1 VGIIFESNVMK
12 NNLPISQWAEDDRP
26 REKLLLKGKGQ
37 LSKAE
42 LIAILIG
49 SGNRD
54 ESAVE
59 LSKRILNEV
68 DNNLAELSK
77 LSINELCKYKGIG
90 EAKAI
95 SIIAALEIGR
105 RRRAD
110 DVIKKT
116 NKIKSSK
123 DAYDIFY
130 ADLSD
135 KNYEEFWILL
145 LDRANHIIKKINIS
159 EGGLSGTIADP
170 KKIFKL
176 ALEHNCSSIILAHN
190 HPSNNIVPSDN
201 DIKLTK
207 NILAAGRTLEIGVL
221 DHIIVGSDNY
231 FSFADESMI

>member
-1 VGIIFESNVMK
+1 MK
-12 NNLPISQWAEDDRP
+12 QKLPISKWAEDDRP

-49 SGNRD
+49 SGNR
-54 ESAVE
+54 EQSAVE
-59 LSKRILNEV
+59 LSKHILKSV
-68 DNNLAELSK
+68 GNNFAELSK
-77 LSINELCKYKGIG
+77 LGVKDLCKFNGIG

-110 DVIKKT
+110 DVIEKKK
-116 NKIKSSK
+116 KIKSSK
-123 DAYDIFY
+123 DAYDVLY

-145 LDRANHIIKKINIS
+145 LDRANQIIKKINIS

-170 KKIFKL
+170 KKIFKY
-176 ALEHNCSSIILAHN
+176 ALENNSSSIILAHN
-190 HPSNNIVPSDN
+190 HPSNNIKPSDN

-207 NILAAGRTLEIGVL
+207 TISKAASVLEISVL
-221 DHIIVGSDNY
+221 DHIIVGSDKY

>member
-1 VGIIFESNVMK
+1 MPKSTAMK
-12 NNLPISQWAEDDRP
+12 DKLPISRWAEDDRP
-26 REKLLLKGKGQ
+26 REKLLLKGKAQ

-49 SGNRD
+49 SGNKE

-59 LSKRILNEV
+59 LSKKILNSV

-77 LSINELCKYKGIG
+77 LGVKELCMFNGIG

-110 DVIKKT
+110 DVIQKKK
-116 NKIKSSK
+116 KIKSSK
-123 DAYDIFY
+123 DAYDVLY

-135 KNYEEFWILL
+135 KNHEVFWILL
-145 LDRANHIIKKINIS
+145 LDRANQIIKKVNIS
-159 EGGLSGTIADP
+159 EGGISGTIADP

-176 ALEHNCSSIILAHN
+176 ALEHNSSSIILAHN
-190 HPSNNIVPSDN
+190 HPSNNVSPSDN
-201 DIKLTK
+201 DVKLTK
-207 NILAAGRTLEIGVL
+207 TISKAGKVLEIGVL

-231 FSFADESMI
+231 FSFADESLI

>member
-1 VGIIFESNVMK
+1 MK
-12 NNLPISQWAEDDRP
+12 NNLPINQWAEDDRP
-26 REKLLLKGKGQ
+26 REKMLAKGKGQ

-49 SGNRD
+49 SGNRN

-59 LSKRILNEV
+59 LSKRILNKV

-77 LSINELCKYKGIG
+77 LSIKELCNFKGIG

-95 SIIAALEIGR
+95 TIVAALEIGR

-110 DVIKKT
+110 DVIRKT
-116 NKIKSSK
+116 NKINSSR
-123 DAYDIFY
+123 DVYDVFY
-130 ADLSD
+130 AELSD

-145 LDRANHIIKKINIS
+145 LDRANQIIKKINIS

-190 HPSNNIVPSDN
+190 HPSNNIVPSNN

-207 NILAAGRTLEIGVL
+207 NISNAGRTLEIAVL

>member
-1 VGIIFESNVMK
+1 MPKSTAMK
-12 NNLPISQWAEDDRP
+12 DKLPISRWAEDDRP
-26 REKLLLKGKGQ
+26 REKLLLKGKAQ

-49 SGNRD
+49 SGNKE

-59 LSKRILNEV
+59 LSKKILNSV

-77 LSINELCKYKGIG
+77 LGVKELCMFNGIG

-110 DVIKKT
+110 DVIQKKK
-116 NKIKSSK
+116 KIKSSK
-123 DAYDIFY
+123 DAYDVLY

-135 KNYEEFWILL
+135 KNHEVFWILL
-145 LDRANHIIKKINIS
+145 LDRANQIIKKVNIS
-159 EGGLSGTIADP
+159 EGGISGTIADP

-176 ALEHNCSSIILAHN
+176 ALEHNSSSIILAHN
-190 HPSNNIVPSDN
+190 HPSNNVSPSDN
-201 DIKLTK
+201 DVKLTK
-207 NILAAGRTLEIGVL
+207 TISKAGKVLEIGVL

>member
-1 VGIIFESNVMK
+1 MK
-12 NNLPISQWAEDDRP
+12 DKLPISQWSEDDRP
-26 REKLLLKGKGQ
+26 REKLLTKGKGQ
-37 LSKAE
+37 LSRAE

-49 SGNRD
+49 SGNHE

-59 LSKRILNEV
+59 LSKRILNSV
-68 DNNLAELSK
+68 NNNLAELSK
-77 LSINELCKYKGIG
+77 LGVKELCKFKGIG
-90 EAKAI
+90 PAKAI

-110 DVIKKT
+110 DVIIKKK
-116 NKIKSSK
+116 KIVSSK
-123 DAYDIFY
+123 DVYDVFY

-145 LDRANHIIKKINIS
+145 VDRANQIIKKINIS
-159 EGGLSGTIADP
+159 EGGMSGTIADP

-176 ALEHNCSSIILAHN
+176 ALENNSSSIILAHN
-190 HPSNNIVPSDN
+190 HPSNNLQPSDN
-201 DIKLTK
+201 DIRLTK
-207 NILAAGRTLEIGVL
+207 TISKAGRTLEINVL

>member
-1 VGIIFESNVMK
+1 MPKSTAMK
-12 NNLPISQWAEDDRP
+12 QKLPISSWAEDDRP

-49 SGNRD
+49 SGNR
-54 ESAVE
+54 EQSAVE
-59 LSKRILNEV
+59 LSKHILKSV
-68 DNNLAELSK
+68 SNNLAELSK
-77 LSINELCKYKGIG
+77 LGVKDLCKFNGIG

-110 DVIKKT
+110 DVIEKKK
-116 NKIKSSK
+116 KIKSSK
-123 DAYDIFY
+123 DVYDVLY

-145 LDRANHIIKKINIS
+145 LDRANQIIKKINIS

-170 KKIFKL
+170 KKIFKH
-176 ALEHNCSSIILAHN
+176 ALENNCSSIILAHN
-190 HPSNNIVPSDN
+190 HPSNNIKPSDN

-207 NILAAGRTLEIGVL
+207 TISKAGSVLEISVL
-221 DHIIVGSDNY
+221 DHIIVGSDKY

>member
-1 VGIIFESNVMK
+1 MTTQQPHY

-26 REKLLLKGKGQ
+26 REKLLTKGKGQ

-49 SGNRD
+49 SGNRE

-59 LSKRILNEV
+59 LSKRILNDV

-77 LSINELCKYKGIG
+77 LSINNLCKYKGIG

-123 DAYDIFY
+123 DAYDVFY

-135 KNYEEFWILL
+135 KNHEEFWILL
-145 LDRANHIIKKINIS
+145 LDRANNIINKVNIS

-176 ALEHNCSSIILAHN
+176 ALEQNCSSIILAHN
-190 HPSNNIVPSDN
+190 HPSNNMNPSDS

-207 NILAAGRTLEIGVL
+207 NIVNAGHILEIGVL

>member
-1 VGIIFESNVMK
+1 MK
-12 NNLPISQWAEDDRP
+12 YNLPISQWAEDDRP
-26 REKLLLKGKGQ
+26 REKLIAKGKGQ

-49 SGNRD
+49 SGNRE

-59 LSKRILNEV
+59 LAKRILSSV

-77 LSINELCKYKGIG
+77 LGVKELCKFKGIG
-90 EAKAI
+90 TAKAI

-110 DVIKKT
+110 DVIQKT
-116 NKIKSSK
+116 NKIVSSR
-123 DAYDIFY
+123 DAFDILY

-135 KNYEEFWILL
+135 KHHEEFWILL
-145 LDRANHIIKKINIS
+145 LDRANQIIKKINIS
-159 EGGLSGTIADP
+159 EGGISGTVTDP
-170 KKIFKL
+170 KKIFRL
-176 ALEHNCSSIILAHN
+176 ALEFNSSSIILAHN
-190 HPSNNIVPSDN
+190 HPSNNLKPSDN
-201 DIKLTK
+201 DIKFTK
-207 NILAAGRTLEIGVL
+207 TITTAGRTLEISVL

>member
-1 VGIIFESNVMK
+1 MK
-12 NNLPISQWAEDDRP
+12 EKLPIRSWAEDDRP

-42 LIAILIG
+42 LIAILIA

-59 LSKRILNEV
+59 LSKRILNSV

-77 LSINELCKYKGIG
+77 LSVNELCKFKGIG
-90 EAKAI
+90 KAKAI
-95 SIIAALEIGR
+95 SIVAALEIGR

-110 DVIKKT
+110 DVIQKKK
-116 NKIKSSK
+116 KINSSK
-123 DAYDIFY
+123 DVYDTFY

-135 KNYEEFWILL
+135 KHYEEFWILL
-145 LDRANHIIKKINIS
+145 LDRANQIIKKINIS
-159 EGGLSGTIADP
+159 EGGLSGTVADP

-176 ALEHNCSSIILAHN
+176 ALEHNSSSIILAHN
-190 HPSNNIVPSDN
+190 HPSNNLKPSDN

-207 NILAAGRTLEIGVL
+207 SISSAGRTLEISVL

-231 FSFADESMI
+231 FSFADESLI

>member
-1 VGIIFESNVMK
+1 MK
-12 NNLPISQWAEDDRP
+12 NNLPISRWAEDDRP
-26 REKLLLKGKGQ
+26 REKLLIKGKGQ

-49 SGNRD
+49 SGNKE

-59 LSKRILNEV
+59 LSKRILNKV

-77 LSINELCKYKGIG
+77 LSVKELCSFKGIG
-90 EAKAI
+90 DAKAI

-110 DVIKKT
+110 DVVKKT

-123 DAYDIFY
+123 DAYDVFY
-130 ADLSD
+130 AELSD

-145 LDRANHIIKKINIS
+145 LDRANQIIKKINIS

-190 HPSNNIVPSDN
+190 HPSNNIKPSDS

-207 NILAAGRTLEIGVL
+207 TIFSAGLTLEIGVL

>member
-1 VGIIFESNVMK
+1 MK
-12 NNLPISQWAEDDRP
+12 DKLPISSWAEDDRP
-26 REKLLLKGKGQ
+26 REKLLNKGKAQ

-49 SGNRD
+49 SGNRE

-59 LSKRILNEV
+59 LSKRILKSIN
-68 DNNLAELSK
+68 NNLAELSK
-77 LSINELCKYKGIG
+77 LGVAELCKFKGIG
-90 EAKAI
+90 TAKAI
-95 SIIAALEIGR
+95 SIVAALEIGR

-110 DVIKKT
+110 EVIEKKK
-116 NKIKSSK
+116 KIKSSN
-123 DAYDIFY
+123 DAYNILY

-135 KNYEEFWILL
+135 KDYEEFWILL
-145 LDRANHIIKKINIS
+145 LDRANQIIKKINIS
-159 EGGLSGTIADP
+159 EGGVSGTIADP

-176 ALEHNCSSIILAHN
+176 ALENNSSSIILAHN
-190 HPSNNIVPSDN
+190 HPSNNLSPSEN

-207 NILAAGRTLEIGVL
+207 SISNAGKTLEISVL